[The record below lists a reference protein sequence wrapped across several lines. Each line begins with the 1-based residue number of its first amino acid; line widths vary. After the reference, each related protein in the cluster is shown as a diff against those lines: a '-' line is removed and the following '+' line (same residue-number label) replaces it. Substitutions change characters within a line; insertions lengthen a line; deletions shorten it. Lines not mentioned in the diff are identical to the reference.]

1 MSEEQDD
8 KDDGGFAGAMMKE
21 LQQVVADKFKDD
33 DDITDGDPAY
43 VSPYSHLEKAAVLQE
58 ARIFHDGNA
67 VRENPR
73 RCCTVIAQL
82 LHLQNTG
89 QHLNGP
95 EATDVFFGVT
105 KLFMS
110 EDASL
115 RRMVYLFIKDVAETC
130 NPDDVI
136 IVTSSLTKDMT
147 CDVDLYRG
155 NALRVLARIVDGA
168 MLGAIE
174 RYVKQAIVDSS
185 AQVSS
190 SALVSACHL
199 FRQTSENAAVVR
211 RWIGE
216 VQEATTSPNE
226 MVQFHAIQLLYLI
239 KKEDR
244 LGVSKLVQQFSQKN
258 SLKSPMAVVCLVRFT
273 SKLLRDEVS
282 SGMASVTVGGGYK
295 SADATP
301 LAASGYTFLENSLN
315 HSSEIVVYEAARA
328 ICQLPSAEPQ
338 DISPAIS
345 VLQQQIASTKP
356 ATRHAAMRTIAFV
369 AVRQPRLVAR
379 CNEALE
385 ALVQDPNRSI
395 ATLAIT
401 TLLETGPE
409 NSIDRLLKQISAF
422 FSDIADEHKISVVE
436 SLRKLCFTH
445 PTKHQVI
452 VGFMS
457 NFLREEG
464 GFEFKKTIVDA
475 IISLLRA
482 VPETVEISLLQLCEF
497 IEDCE
502 FTALSTSI
510 LHLIGDVGPTAPA
523 PARYIRF
530 LYNRVILENAA
541 VRAAAVSALAKFAA
555 KCPSLR
561 ASVLT
566 LLRRSLH
573 DEDDE
578 TRDRTTMAVAVLD
591 ETEQLCPYTPPT
603 ENTEDDDGAG
613 DDDDAHNTHPSV
625 AAVNEDLDP
634 ASFVLL
640 SSLPVSFEGLRRRME
655 AYGNTPAHMQDDE
668 TPLTFSVLPVI
679 EDLPNDTTA
688 NGYSASSSSKD
699 NIDIFSSADSNDP
712 AADAQLDATPSDPA
726 EYVHSLPELAHL
738 GRAFRS
744 SPRVHLTENETEYVV
759 SCVKHIFQSHVVL
772 DFSVRNTIDDQ
783 RLEDVTVALEAEGE
797 SGLEPSGEIAA
808 SSIAYG
814 DVGRCLSVLDRDP
827 DASTDGGIGTFAC
840 VLQFRVAVVDP
851 TTGEDEG
858 QTFEEEYPLE
868 DVELKTSD
876 YVAGVAVPDFK
887 GAWASLGS
895 TNEILEKYALQF
907 DSIPAAVDGILRI
920 LGMRPCDG
928 TGVVKGSA
936 SVPGGGGKPHM
947 LHASGMFL
955 GGGQILV
962 RAQVAEAKNAD
973 GSIVLKIAVRS
984 DKPDIPRTIVDC
996 IS

>member
-1 MSEEQDD
+1 
-8 KDDGGFAGAMMKE
+8 
-21 LQQVVADKFKDD
+21 
-33 DDITDGDPAY
+33 
-43 VSPYSHLEKAAVLQE
+43 
-58 ARIFHDGNA
+58 
-67 VRENPR
+67 
-73 RCCTVIAQL
+73 
-82 LHLQNTG
+82 
-89 QHLNGP
+89 
-95 EATDVFFGVT
+95 
-105 KLFMS
+105 
-110 EDASL
+110 
-115 RRMVYLFIKDVAETC
+115 
-130 NPDDVI
+130 
-136 IVTSSLTKDMT
+136 
-147 CDVDLYRG
+147 
-155 NALRVLARIVDGA
+155 
-168 MLGAIE
+168 
-174 RYVKQAIVDSS
+174 
-185 AQVSS
+185 
-190 SALVSACHL
+190 
-199 FRQTSENAAVVR
+199 
-211 RWIGE
+211 
-216 VQEATTSPNE
+216 
-226 MVQFHAIQLLYLI
+226 
-239 KKEDR
+239 
-244 LGVSKLVQQFSQKN
+244 
-258 SLKSPMAVVCLVRFT
+258 
-273 SKLLRDEVS
+273 
-282 SGMASVTVGGGYK
+282 
-295 SADATP
+295 
-301 LAASGYTFLENSLN
+301 
-315 HSSEIVVYEAARA
+315 
-328 ICQLPSAEPQ
+328 
-338 DISPAIS
+338 
-345 VLQQQIASTKP
+345 
-356 ATRHAAMRTIAFV
+356 
-369 AVRQPRLVAR
+369 
-379 CNEALE
+379 
-385 ALVQDPNRSI
+385 
-395 ATLAIT
+395 
-401 TLLETGPE
+401 
-409 NSIDRLLKQISAF
+409 
-422 FSDIADEHKISVVE
+422 
-436 SLRKLCFTH
+436 
-445 PTKHQVI
+445 
-452 VGFMS
+452 
-457 NFLREEG
+457 
-464 GFEFKKTIVDA
+464 
-475 IISLLRA
+475 
-482 VPETVEISLLQLCEF
+482 
-497 IEDCE
+497 
-502 FTALSTSI
+502 
-510 LHLIGDVGPTAPA
+510 
-523 PARYIRF
+523 
-530 LYNRVILENAA
+530 
-541 VRAAAVSALAKFAA
+541 
-555 KCPSLR
+555 
-561 ASVLT
+561 
-566 LLRRSLH
+566 
-573 DEDDE
+573 
-578 TRDRTTMAVAVLD
+578 MAVAVLD

-603 ENTEDDDGAG
+603 ESTEDDDEAG
-613 DDDDAHNTHPSV
+613 DDGDAHNTHPSV
-625 AAVNEDLDP
+625 AAVNVDLDP

-712 AADAQLDATPSDPA
+712 AADAQLNATPSDPA